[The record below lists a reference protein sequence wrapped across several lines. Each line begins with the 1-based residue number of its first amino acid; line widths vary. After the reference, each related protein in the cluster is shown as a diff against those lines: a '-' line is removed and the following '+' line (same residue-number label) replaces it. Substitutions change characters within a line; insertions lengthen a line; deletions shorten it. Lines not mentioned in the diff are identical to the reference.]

1 MKATLTF
8 KQADIAAVPEND
20 LFAFTPPEKSVEVQT
35 LNLPGERPN
44 LTGRVAQDFTL
55 KTLDGAKIT
64 LSDLRAKLF
73 CSGSTTRTSERWR
86 VF

>member
-35 LNLPGERPN
+35 LNLP
-44 LTGRVAQDFTL
+44 GRVAQDFTL